1 MKTKKK
7 ATVEVKVDVAKI
19 FLTPPSSMAERIM
32 LVVFLTLSF
41 IAFFGPLSFSA
52 MPPLEA
58 VLTAAMPALST
69 SWGLVVLY
77 RSMFRKM
84 DYCKK

>member
-1 MKTKKK
+1 MKTKKNAK
-7 ATVEVKVDVAKI
+7 LEVKVDVAKI
-19 FLTPPSSMAERIM
+19 FLSPPSSMVERVM

-52 MPPLEA
+52 MPPFEA

-69 SWGLVVLY
+69 SWGLIVLY
-77 RSMFRKM
+77 RAMFRKM